1 MLSIRFKRRQLVAS
15 FIISGG
21 TRRCQGQYHRQ
32 FFRRV
37 CTRQRRKI
45 WVSTIFGM
53 WWFPMAFLPLFRRI
67 CLSRCRRK
75 SRKIR
80 KPPPVITCPSDFVYC
95 FLGII
100 GRFFLGM
107 CQKEGLERGSNGC
120 AISPFFIPAPR
131 VSPIGR
137 PGLLLCRNA
146 LAFPGEMGDNKKI
159 IPIFSF
165 GCEFFPS
172 ESVY

>member
-1 MLSIRFKRRQLVAS
+1 MLLHKQILTMLSIRFQSRQLVAF

-21 TRRCQGQYHRQ
+21 ARRCQGQYHRQ

-45 WVSTIFGM
+45 SVSTVFGM
-53 WWFPMAFLPLFRRI
+53 WWFPMAFLPLFRGI
-67 CLSRCRRK
+67 CLSGCRRK
-75 SRKIR
+75 SRRIR

-107 CQKEGLERGSNGC
+107 CQKEGLER
-120 AISPFFIPAPR
+120 AAMAALY
-131 VSPIGR
+131 
-137 PGLLLCRNA
+137 LLFSYQ